1 MTLTARALCY
11 LCLPA
16 VMFTASLSLA
26 HASTCRDVSDE
37 IVKTAT
43 SELLQDVAKND
54 PQLAELDEKTLVL
67 EGGKKLLEAPQ
78 PDFKARGWMMLL
90 WYGGKTG
97 QEIVAKSAEGLT
109 TEEDRAHLYFVMG
122 LFQLGSPKA
131 ETAAGGRNLLSQVK
145 DTGKVTFVPDEM
157 WALLLETCELP
168 S

>member
-37 IVKTAT
+37 VVKTAT

-109 TEEDRAHLYFVMG
+109 DR
-122 LFQLGSPKA
+122 
-131 ETAAGGRNLLSQVK
+131 GRPRASVFRHGPVS
-145 DTGKVTFVPDEM
+145 TGI
-157 WALLLETCELP
+157 A
-168 S
+168 